1 MTPNSTETKPINTTI
16 FSNSFSVPLLP
27 LFLVTTCPRR
37 FKDHCIKKNKKKT
50 QKNKD
55 KKTKTKATD

>member
-1 MTPNSTETKPINTTI
+1 MTRNSTETKPINTTI
-16 FSNSFSVPLLP
+16 FSKTYTVPLLP

-37 FKDHCIKKNKKKT
+37 FKDHCIKKKKKT

-55 KKTKTKATD
+55 QKTETKATD